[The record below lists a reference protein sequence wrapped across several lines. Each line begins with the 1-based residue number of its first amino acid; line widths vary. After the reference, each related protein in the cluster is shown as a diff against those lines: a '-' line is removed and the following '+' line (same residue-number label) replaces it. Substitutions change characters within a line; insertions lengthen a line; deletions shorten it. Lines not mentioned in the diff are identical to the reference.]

1 MFRPIWPPSG
11 VRIYLMWKLLLSV
24 VAAVTCIGPLDC
36 AEFFAAAV
44 KNSAERSRML

>member
-1 MFRPIWPPSG
+1 MWPSSG

-24 VAAVTCIGPLDC
+24 VAAVTCVGPSDC

-44 KNSAERSRML
+44 KNSAGRSTML